1 MRNLWI
7 SATSV
12 CSPEM
17 QHISNPRKENCRLG
31 ISFQSEIIFF
41 FYYERFTL
49 IFLLFVFIFLIMLIR
64 SRDSSLLDTDAA
76 GSSEEKKKWSPL
88 SHGCWTKY
96 FLSELHPSL
105 QGWASE
111 KVTIYTRACG
121 CTLVM
126 DNPQAG
132 WTSLMEILLMR
143 TGVDQ
148 ALLPCMFKF
157 WAPSSPATKIAS
169 VGWSYCAPADT
180 HNMPARP
187 WTFSCLMVAL
197 LPSPVQMQLE
207 MLLKL

>member
-1 MRNLWI
+1 MAHLQLAHPLTPCCLPSFRWGH
-7 SATSV
+7 
-12 CSPEM
+12 SPETPRCWTQM
-17 QHISNPRKENCRLG
+17 QLG
-31 ISFQSEIIFF
+31 PL
-41 FYYERFTL
+41 R
-49 IFLLFVFIFLIMLIR
+49 R
-64 SRDSSLLDTDAA
+64 
-76 GSSEEKKKWSPL
+76 KKKWSPL

-96 FLSELHPSL
+96 FLIELHPSL

-111 KVTIYTRACG
+111 QAAICTRACG

-148 ALLPCMFKF
+148 TLLPRMFKF
-157 WAPSSPATKIAS
+157 WAPNSPATKIAS
-169 VGWSYCAPADT
+169 VGWSYCSPADT

-197 LPSPVQMQLE
+197 LPSPVEMQLE